1 MVPLKDNVAT
11 GNNTN
16 GRLLLLPLLA
26 VGLLAVNGCSRS
38 SPSAPTSTV
47 AADDHIPWRTD
58 YDAALA
64 EGKKTGKPILI
75 DFSATWCPPC
85 QEMKR
90 SAWPDSRVADLA
102 SSKYIPLAMDVD
114 APGAKDP
121 ASRYGI
127 NTIPAVLV
135 VDSDGKVL
143 RQASF
148 MSADDLAAFLSAQ

>member
-1 MVPLKDNVAT
+1 M
-11 GNNTN
+11 NTSIKL
-16 GRLLLLPLLA
+16 R
-26 VGLLAVNGCSRS
+26 GLLCVPVILAGVLAFSGCSRS
-38 SPSAPTSTV
+38 SPSASASNV

-90 SAWPDSRVADLA
+90 SAWPDSRVASLA
-102 SSKYIPLAMDVD
+102 TTKFIPLAMDVD
-114 APGAKDP
+114 SAGAKDP
-121 ASRYGI
+121 AAKYGI
-127 NTIPAVLV
+127 STIPSIVI

-143 RQASF
+143 RQGSF
-148 MSADDLAAFLSAQ
+148 MSADELSAFLSAQ

>member
-1 MVPLKDNVAT
+1 MTRGIKTSGWLVLAALLT
-11 GNNTN
+11 G
-16 GRLLLLPLLA
+16 LP
-26 VGLLAVNGCSRS
+26 VINGCFRS
-38 SPSAPTSTV
+38 SPSAATV
-47 AADDHIPWRTD
+47 AVAAADNIPWRTD
-58 YDAALA
+58 YDSALA

-90 SAWPDSRVADLA
+90 SAWPDSRVESLA

-121 ASRYGI
+121 AARYGI

-135 VDSDGKVL
+135 VDADGMVL
-143 RQASF
+143 RQSSF
-148 MSADDLAAFLSAQ
+148 MSADELAAFLSRQ